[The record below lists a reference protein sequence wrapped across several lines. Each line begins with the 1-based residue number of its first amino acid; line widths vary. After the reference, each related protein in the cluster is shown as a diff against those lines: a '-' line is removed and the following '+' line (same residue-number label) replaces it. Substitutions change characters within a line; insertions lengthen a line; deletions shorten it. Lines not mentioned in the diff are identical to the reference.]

1 MRFRTTVESSG
12 KSATVLPVPDDV
24 VAALGRG
31 RRPAVRVTIGAYS
44 FHTTIGVMGGRCLI
58 PLSARHHEAAGIH
71 AGDEVTVD
79 LDAADQPPESA
90 VPADL
95 ATALG
100 QDPEARRFFDSLSTS
115 QRREWIR
122 WIEDAKSAPTR
133 QLRIAATV
141 DALHAGKKNQ

>member
-1 MRFRTTVESSG
+1 MRFRTTVELSG
-12 KSATVLPVPDDV
+12 KSATGLPVPDDV

-58 PLSARHHEAAGIH
+58 PLSAQHREAAGIR

-79 LDAADQPPESA
+79 LDAADQPQESA

-95 ATALG
+95 VTALD
-100 QDPEARRFFDSLSTS
+100 QDPEARRFFDCLSTR

-122 WIEDAKSAPTR
+122 WIEDAKRAPTR
-133 QLRIAATV
+133 QGRIATTV
-141 DALHAGKKNQ
+141 DALHAGKKSH